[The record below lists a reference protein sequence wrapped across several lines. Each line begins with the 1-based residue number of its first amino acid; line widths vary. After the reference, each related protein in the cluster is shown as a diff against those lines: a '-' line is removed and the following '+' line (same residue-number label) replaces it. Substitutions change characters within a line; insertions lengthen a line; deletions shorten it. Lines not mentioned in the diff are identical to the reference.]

1 MRQLVVSSPDDSRAI
16 ISFEKQIRFDYR
28 PVKRAEIPSTPKVTG
43 NGQSRIYM
51 YNTYPRNNVDVFY

>member
-28 PVKRAEIPSTPKVTG
+28 PVKRAEIPSTP
-43 NGQSRIYM
+43 QSYKERTIAYR
-51 YNTYPRNNVDVFY
+51 YV

>member
-43 NGQSRIYM
+43 NGQSRIY
-51 YNTYPRNNVDVFY
+51 V